1 MKFKDGCFIPYHHT
15 FAGGTHMARGR
26 RSAAS
31 GGLAELRKQA
41 QSVMKRLQRAGKRQ
55 LTAIERQI
63 EHLNRQRQ
71 SLLHEIGIAVG
82 GGSTRGR
89 SAGAAGGRRG
99 RRARV
104 DWDGVFSRLP
114 KGSFKAN
121 DVRKIVP
128 GVAAGTLS
136 QRLTG
141 WVKERKLKRTG
152 SRRGTRY
159 TKAA

>member
-1 MKFKDGCFIPYHHT
+1 M
-15 FAGGTHMARGR
+15 
-26 RSAAS
+26 
-31 GGLAELRKQA
+31 ELRKQA
-41 QSVMKRLQRAGKRQ
+41 QSVMKRLQRAGRRQ
-55 LTAIERQI
+55 VVAIEKQI
-63 EHLNRQRQ
+63 NRLNKQRQ
-71 SLLHEIGIAVG
+71 QLLEEISSALG
-82 GGSTRGR
+82 GGGTGRGR
-89 SAGAAGGRRG
+89 SAAPGRGRRG

-104 DWDGVFSRLP
+104 DWNSVFARLP

-128 GVAAGTLS
+128 GGAAGTLS

-141 WVKERKLKRTG
+141 WVKEKKLKRTG

>member
-1 MKFKDGCFIPYHHT
+1 M
-15 FAGGTHMARGR
+15 
-26 RSAAS
+26 

-41 QSVMKRLQRAGKRQ
+41 QSVMKRLQRAGRHQ
-55 LTAIERQI
+55 LTAIESQI
-63 EHLNRQRQ
+63 HKLNKQRQ
-71 SLLHEIGIAVG
+71 ALLDEISTVVG
-82 GGSTRGR
+82 GGTRGR
-89 SAGAAGGRRG
+89 GAAGAGRGRRG

-104 DWDGVFSRLP
+104 DWNGVFSRLP

-128 GVAAGTLS
+128 SVAAGTLS

-141 WVKERKLKRTG
+141 WVKEKKLKRTG

-159 TKAA
+159 TKG

>member
-1 MKFKDGCFIPYHHT
+1 
-15 FAGGTHMARGR
+15 
-26 RSAAS
+26 
-31 GGLAELRKQA
+31 
-41 QSVMKRLQRAGKRQ
+41 MKRLQRAGREQ

-63 EHLNRQRQ
+63 NKLSKQRQ
-71 SLLHEIGIAVG
+71 ILLDEINAAVG
-82 GGSTRGR
+82 NASGRRGSTARVR
-89 SAGAAGGRRG
+89 GRRG

-104 DWDGVFSRLP
+104 DWNGVFARLP

-121 DVRKIVP
+121 DVRKLAP

-141 WVKERKLKRTG
+141 WVKEKKLKRTG

>member
-1 MKFKDGCFIPYHHT
+1 M
-15 FAGGTHMARGR
+15 
-26 RSAAS
+26 
-31 GGLAELRKQA
+31 
-41 QSVMKRLQRAGKRQ
+41 MKRLQRAGQRQ
-55 LTAIERQI
+55 LTSIERQI
-63 EHLNRQRQ
+63 EKLNKQRQ
-71 SLLHEIGIAVG
+71 SLLGEISAAMG
-82 GGSTRGR
+82 GGSRGR
-89 SAGAAGGRRG
+89 SSGAQARGRRG

-114 KGSFKAN
+114 KGSFRAN
-121 DVRKIVP
+121 DVRKLVP

-141 WVKERKLKRTG
+141 WVKEKKLKRTG

>member
-1 MKFKDGCFIPYHHT
+1 
-15 FAGGTHMARGR
+15 
-26 RSAAS
+26 
-31 GGLAELRKQA
+31 
-41 QSVMKRLQRAGKRQ
+41 MKRLQRAGKRQ
-55 LTAIERQI
+55 LTAIEKQI
-63 EHLNRQRQ
+63 NKLNKQRQ
-71 SLLHEIGIAVG
+71 ALLDEISSAVG
-82 GGSTRGR
+82 GSGRGR
-89 SAGAAGGRRG
+89 TAAGPARGRRG

-104 DWDGVFSRLP
+104 DWNGVFTRLP

-121 DVRKIVP
+121 DVRKLVP

-141 WVKERKLKRTG
+141 WVKEKKLKRTG

>member
-1 MKFKDGCFIPYHHT
+1 
-15 FAGGTHMARGR
+15 
-26 RSAAS
+26 
-31 GGLAELRKQA
+31 
-41 QSVMKRLQRAGKRQ
+41 MKRLQRAGKRQ

-63 EHLNRQRQ
+63 EKLNRQRQ
-71 SLLHEIGIAVG
+71 ALLHEIGLGVG
-82 GGSTRGR
+82 GGSARGR
-89 SAGAAGGRRG
+89 AAGAGGGRRG

-104 DWDGVFSRLP
+104 DWNGVFARLP

>member
-1 MKFKDGCFIPYHHT
+1 MK
-15 FAGGTHMARGR
+15 
-26 RSAAS
+26 
-31 GGLAELRKQA
+31 Q
-41 QSVMKRLQRAGKRQ
+41 LQRAGQRQ
-55 LTAIERQI
+55 LVALERQI
-63 EHLNRQRQ
+63 STLNKQRQ
-71 SLLHEIGIAVG
+71 ALLDEITSAIGQATG
-82 GGSTRGR
+82 RGR
-89 SAGAAGGRRG
+89 SGRGAGRRG

-104 DWDGVFSRLP
+104 DWNSVFSRLP

-141 WVKERKLKRTG
+141 WVKEKKLKRTG

-159 TKAA
+159 TKA

>member
-1 MKFKDGCFIPYHHT
+1 M
-15 FAGGTHMARGR
+15 
-26 RSAAS
+26 
-31 GGLAELRKQA
+31 ELRKQA
-41 QSVMKRLQRAGKRQ
+41 QSVMKRLRRAGHRQ
-55 LTAIERQI
+55 ISAIEKQI
-63 EHLNRQRQ
+63 NRLNKQRQ
-71 SLLHEIGIAVG
+71 QLLDEISSALG
-82 GGSTRGR
+82 GTGTGSGRGR
-89 SAGAAGGRRG
+89 SAAQGRGRRG

-104 DWDGVFSRLP
+104 DWNGVFARLP

-141 WVKERKLKRTG
+141 WVKEKKLKRTG